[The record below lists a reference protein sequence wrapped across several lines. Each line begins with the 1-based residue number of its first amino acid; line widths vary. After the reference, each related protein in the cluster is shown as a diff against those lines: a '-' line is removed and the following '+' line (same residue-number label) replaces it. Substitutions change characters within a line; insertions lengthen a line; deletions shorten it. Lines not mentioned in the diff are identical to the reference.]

1 MSKVKSIFGLF
12 IILWGGS
19 VAYPKDIVHLSNFSA
34 AFDLIIDDPSTD
46 LPIAFVSP
54 PYDEPFAPEDAK
66 KDDSEEE
73 EEEEERKEKEEKEER
88 EGEKTEKKK
97 RFSSFLLNP
106 IAASALL
113 YDSNLLYL
121 YLSQKSLFSSA
132 YQNPLYILYGNFRC

>member
-12 IILWGGS
+12 IILWGVS
-19 VAYPKDIVHLSNFSA
+19 VAYPKDIVHLSSSFA

-54 PYDEPFAPEDAK
+54 LYDEPFAPEDAK
-66 KDDSEEE
+66 KDDSQE

-121 YLSQKSLFSSA
+121 YLSQKSLFLSA